1 VGALA
6 RPLLPQAHHAP
17 RDAWDP
23 AARSQALRGH
33 HGDEVRTPDVVVSR
47 MLGHS
52 RTQTTKD
59 LYSDFMP
66 KDATGATDAIG
77 NVIAWDR

>member
-1 VGALA
+1 MPGG
-6 RPLLPQAHHAP
+6 
-17 RDAWDP
+17 P
-23 AARSQALRGH
+23 AARPHALRGH
-33 HGDEVRTPDVVVSR
+33 HGDESGQPDVVVSR

-59 LYSDFMP
+59 SSFDFMP

-77 NVIAWDR
+77 NAIAWDR

>member
-1 VGALA
+1 
-6 RPLLPQAHHAP
+6 
-17 RDAWDP
+17 
-23 AARSQALRGH
+23 
-33 HGDEVRTPDVVVSR
+33 